1 MKFKKNI
8 NSSRNVS
15 FESNGFSGNVSDT
28 LLALDKK
35 SVSINPQY
43 KSVLSDPETFAFPL
57 KEVSLADKQNKR
69 ISPVIEAEG
78 KGIFSHVSEKPIHDY
93 FGNSLNEEKI
103 FLGAGFSSR

>member
-1 MKFKKNI
+1 M
-8 NSSRNVS
+8 
-15 FESNGFSGNVSDT
+15 
-28 LLALDKK
+28 LALRTMGSQEMFLTPFLLLIKNLSRLIPK
-35 SVSINPQY
+35 Y

-57 KEVSLADKQNKR
+57 KEVSLVDKQNKR
-69 ISPVIEAEG
+69 ISPVFEAAG